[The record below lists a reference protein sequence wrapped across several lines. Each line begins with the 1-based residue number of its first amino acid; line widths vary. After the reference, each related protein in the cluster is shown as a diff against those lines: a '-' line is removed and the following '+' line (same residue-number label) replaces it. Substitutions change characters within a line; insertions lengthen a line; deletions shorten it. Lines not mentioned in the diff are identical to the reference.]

1 MKNYNSYNSRNK
13 NKHEDINYN
22 NSYNYPNNYY
32 YGNNNSNYKKKINNR
47 YWKGAYG
54 NDYLKNENRSNN
66 KNSDLNQYKKH
77 DNNNNNTKN
86 PNNNNPKNND
96 NKYDSLSSIDKIK
109 DNSIYEDV
117 DKINNITFGYNDNS
131 EGDFSYIMNNNFIE
145 NEKKL
150 FKLNNN
156 IDSSKNMNSSEFLMQ
171 KECDLINNNNLNS
184 IKRKNGMDLYLRQA
198 HGNNIC
204 EKENHAIKED
214 KLRNNSQNYN
224 NDNNRDIER
233 NKNFNMASSCNEK
246 ENIFQFH
253 NVSNLTKF
261 INKNIFYSNDNEEL
275 SDEHS
280 FDNADPF
287 NFMQKDDMNNKK
299 NISEA
304 NSHFNNF
311 SNKIFGDN
319 KFLEKNYNKKNIS
332 QNKEQNMVFAHKHF
346 ESEYDEKIN
355 RFSENKYD
363 DYDNDENYKNLD
375 YFNILKKKNMNTIV
389 NDNIPWN
396 SEKNIPFDENISEDS
411 HILRNNINGDDFSHN
426 NMNRFNA
433 SNINELMDLQNSEND
448 ENLKFLNK
456 FRNTLTSLNNIN
468 DIVNDDN
475 DNRRNREDT
484 SHIMNDMNN
493 VIDSCYPDDSIS
505 IHTHLL
511 RAFNKGEKINF
522 QNIHPLSNKKIN
534 DNFMINNN
542 NKNDI
547 DIYNL
552 NDKKYMDINKYDND
566 NNLTNLKER
575 YNDKKYIDLE
585 HVKFNKDILSN
596 EHILNVEEYLNK
608 SNIGN
613 ENYYLNINDR
623 LNNFKDDLLYFQEN
637 NNEIK
642 MNSLT
647 SRQIRNPNDTEFS
660 EPVNNINVL
669 NVLNEY
675 YLRNNPN
682 EINNINNINNN
693 SFNDKI
699 SSFFDMNDNI
709 RNGQYY
715 NNEDLKR
722 SNINNNDN
730 MKHHYLHIND
740 RNNHI
745 YDDSRIRTNLYS
757 GEMHRIRQS
766 GNEGLYNIEQMREEY
781 MYKNKK
787 INKMDNNNEIDRNN
801 KNKRES
807 NEIVGNINY
816 NQINMNMDKN
826 YYNKNYMN
834 DTNNG
839 IKKLIKNYEKHQNY
853 YYYHHNIYDSNSYEC
868 DEFGRNRMDMHHGI
882 LRKKESKEISMKNEH
897 VNNSNYDNGMGY
909 HNNRG
914 YRHFKNSISSM
925 EYHNQQNN
933 EKYIMNIENCI
944 NKLKKQNMLKFTL
957 FLREYYKDININ
969 DLSENLYNYYRFINQ
984 INGNIKHTNY
994 RVKYQNLMQKSD
1006 KDKLLRIQLSYMI
1019 INPSIQKNSGKWNFK
1034 NDEKGKEKN
1043 KGIENNFNSDNNT
1056 NNKLKQIDKMEN
1068 SNYQIFDDL
1077 NKNYNFTE
1085 FLKKDN
1091 ISPND
1096 ITNKFLEDNDNNLND
1111 LKKLLNNSIFEKFQK
1126 KIYMDND
1133 EDLEINN
1140 KNIMDTNLYNL
1151 LNYSIISDNKRKEN
1165 VIDEQNDKNIDDKDK
1180 NDDGNTKLKNILD
1193 DALCLKTMDN
1203 SNANQK
1209 PLNNNTKADGKDIIK
1224 YDNIKKLGRYVF
1236 ATVHEPRNL
1245 ITLIKNKQVENYDE
1259 IVTKIRNIIKN
1270 AVDHITDEC
1279 DIISNNNNN
1288 NNDII
1293 KYGQN
1298 KTKDSENISL
1308 TYADN
1313 FTKNTL
1319 IKKILEVLWDIYID
1333 IKNLY
1338 KDIDKCPHTHI
1349 ETISKYNEDIKK
1361 KKNTLF
1367 NIIYLNEFKDN
1378 NVETLNYFIE
1388 CNNIFLNKSINNID
1402 ITLNKQLYLYLTNV
1416 LYNTVQKVY
1425 LYVSIYPDI
1434 ENLIKNLKFDKDL
1447 LPNYV
1452 IDVINGSKE
1461 NKTDSSTNNKI
1472 VQNEKQKMNKN
1483 KTGTNLNDKI
1493 NENNIKNIF
1502 SYNFGYE
1509 NNIAKMSNFKLFG
1522 KTIKFC
1528 DMYEYY
1534 NFENYNEYD
1543 IFSSTINEKKKP
1555 KKSSFFFKEK
1565 GNKKG
1570 PNTKNEE
1577 SRKKNNHVHKEIKKE
1592 EIDHEKINTE
1602 ICKIKSVYYLF
1613 VNSMLK
1619 NKGASIYTKIFKII
1633 KKKKKKTLIYTLFN
1647 NYLLLYY
1654 ILAHADICFNS
1665 KIEYEEFLKVQILHI
1680 NPNVNTLDKYLKNE
1694 KKQNKSHIKNNNITE
1709 KNDKMDIRYKLYNNS
1724 IYSSIYIY
1732 LIDVSVS
1739 YLFTPNMGVAYIQNI
1754 LSLFLFYNYINFYIT
1769 KMLFYKS
1776 GAGLITILLVKTI
1789 PYAKEFD
1796 ENLMVCFLY
1805 SVLHSIFYILSNIFI
1820 YHMDNE
1826 KKTHKG
1832 SESELHSKILASMS
1846 NEIDFYKILYKSVC
1860 SYSHQNK
1867 FYDDE
1872 IKQMIQ
1878 NLETDEIAKI
1888 IMTHIQK

>member
-1 MKNYNSYNSRNK
+1 MKNYNSYSSRNK
-13 NKHEDINYN
+13 SKHEDINYN
-22 NSYNYPNNYY
+22 NSYNYSNNYY
-32 YGNNNSNYKKKINNR
+32 YGNNNPNYKKKINNKYR
-47 YWKGAYG
+47 KGAYG
-54 NDYLKNENRSNN
+54 NDYLKSEDKYNN
-66 KNSDLNQYKKH
+66 KNSDLNQYKKQ
-77 DNNNNNTKN
+77 DNTINTKSLNNNTS
-86 PNNNNPKNND
+86 KNND

-131 EGDFSYIMNNNFIE
+131 EGDFSYIMNNNLIE

-150 FKLNNN
+150 FKLNKN
-156 IDSSKNMNSSEFLMQ
+156 IDSNKNMNSSEFLMQ
-171 KECDLINNNNLNS
+171 QECDLINNNNLNS
-184 IKRKNGMDLYLRQA
+184 IKRENEMDLYLRQA
-198 HGNNIC
+198 HENNMY
-204 EKENHAIKED
+204 EKENHTIKGD
-214 KLRNNSQNYN
+214 KFRNTSKNYN
-224 NDNNRDIER
+224 NDNSRDIER
-233 NKNFNMASSCNEK
+233 NKNFNISSPYNEK
-246 ENIFQFH
+246 EDIFQFH

-287 NFMQKDDMNNKK
+287 NFMQKDDINNKK
-299 NISEA
+299 NIGESA
-304 NSHFNNF
+304 SHFNNF
-311 SNKIFGDN
+311 SNKLFGDN
-319 KFLEKNYNKKNIS
+319 KFIEKNYIKKNIS
-332 QNKEQNMVFAHKHF
+332 QNKEQNVVFAHKQF
-346 ESEYDEKIN
+346 ESDDDEKID
-355 RFSENKYD
+355 RFDENKYD

-375 YFNILKKKNMNTIV
+375 YFNILKKKN
-389 NDNIPWN
+389 
-396 SEKNIPFDENISEDS
+396 IPFDENISDDS
-411 HILRNNINGDDFSHN
+411 HILRNNIHSDFSHN
-426 NMNRFNA
+426 NINKFNA

-468 DIVNDDN
+468 DLVNDDN
-475 DNRRNREDT
+475 DDNNNRRNHGDT
-484 SHIMNDMNN
+484 SYIMNDMSSVMN
-493 VIDSCYPDDSIS
+493 SCYPDDNIN

-511 RAFNKGEKINF
+511 RASNKGEKLNF
-522 QNIHPLSNKKIN
+522 QNMHQLSSKKMN

-542 NKNDI
+542 KKND
-547 DIYNL
+547 
-552 NDKKYMDINKYDND
+552 
-566 NNLTNLKER
+566 
-575 YNDKKYIDLE
+575 IDLE

-608 SNIGN
+608 SNIEN
-613 ENYYLNINDR
+613 ENYYLNLNDR

-642 MNSLT
+642 MNSST
-647 SRQIRNPNDTEFS
+647 SRQIRNPNDTQFS
-660 EPVNNINVL
+660 GSANNINVL
-669 NVLNEY
+669 NILNEY
-675 YLRNNPN
+675 YLRNNPSD
-682 EINNINNINNN
+682 INNINSINNN
-693 SFNDKI
+693 SFDDKI

-709 RNGQYY
+709 RNEQYY

-722 SNINNNDN
+722 INLNNNDN
-730 MKHHYLHIND
+730 MKHHYLSINN
-740 RNNHI
+740 RNNNMH
-745 YDDSRIRTNLYS
+745 DDPRIRSNLHS
-757 GEMHRIRQS
+757 DEMYRTSQS
-766 GNEGLYNIEQMREEY
+766 GNDDLYNIEQMREEY
-781 MYKNKK
+781 MYENKS
-787 INKMDNNNEIDRNN
+787 NKMGNNNDIDRNN
-801 KNKRES
+801 KNKREN
-807 NEIVGNINY
+807 NELIGKINY
-816 NQINMNMDKN
+816 NNQMGMNMDKN

-834 DTNNG
+834 GNNNA
-839 IKKLIKNYEKHQNY
+839 IKKLIRNYEKYPNDYHY
-853 YYYHHNIYDSNSYEC
+853 YNSYEY
-868 DEFGRNRMDMHHGI
+868 DDYGRNRMDTQQHHHGM
-882 LRKKESKEISMKNEH
+882 LRKKTSREISMKNDH
-897 VNNSNYDNGMGY
+897 PNNSNYDHGMGY
-909 HNNRG
+909 NNNRG
-914 YRHFKNSISSM
+914 HRHFKNSIGSI

-933 EKYIMNIENCI
+933 EKYIMNIESCI

-957 FLREYYKDININ
+957 FLRDYYKDININ

-984 INGNIKHTNY
+984 INGNIKHINY
-994 RVKYQNLMQKSD
+994 RVRYKNLMQKSD

-1034 NDEKGKEKN
+1034 NDEKGKEKD
-1043 KGIENNFNSDNNT
+1043 KGIENNDNNNA
-1056 NNKLKQIDKMEN
+1056 NNKLKQIDKME
-1068 SNYQIFDDL
+1068 SSDYQIFDDL
-1077 NKNYNFTE
+1077 NKNYNLNDL
-1085 FLKKDN
+1085 LKNDN
-1091 ISPND
+1091 ISPED
-1096 ITNKFLEDNDNNLND
+1096 IANQFLENNLNN
-1111 LKKLLNNSIFEKFQK
+1111 LKNNSSTFENMQK
-1126 KIYMDND
+1126 KKYMDND
-1133 EDLEINN
+1133 SQLETDN
-1140 KNIMDTNLYNL
+1140 KNVMDKNLYNL

-1165 VIDEQNDKNIDDKDK
+1165 EMDEQNDKNAEDKDK
-1180 NDDGNTKLKNILD
+1180 SGDGTKKLENILD
-1193 DALCLKTMDN
+1193 NTLCLKSMD
-1203 SNANQK
+1203 K
-1209 PLNNNTKADGKDIIK
+1209 PDADQEEGLNDNTKADEQDIKK

-1259 IVTKIRNIIKN
+1259 IVTKIKNIIKN
-1270 AVDHITDEC
+1270 AVDYITDDC
-1279 DIISNNNNN
+1279 AITSSSNN
-1288 NNDII
+1288 DVI
-1293 KYGQN
+1293 KCGQN
-1298 KTKDSENISL
+1298 GIKDSENISL
-1308 TYADN
+1308 TSVNN

-1319 IKKILEVLWDIYID
+1319 IKKMLEVLWDIYID

-1338 KDIDKCPHTHI
+1338 KDIDKCPYTHI
-1349 ETISKYNEDIKK
+1349 ETISKYNEDVKK

-1378 NVETLNYFIE
+1378 NVETVNYFVE

-1402 ITLNKQLYLYLTNV
+1402 IILNKQLYLYLTNI
-1416 LYNTVQKVY
+1416 LYTTVEKVY
-1425 LYVSIYPDI
+1425 FYVSIYPDV

-1452 IDVINGSKE
+1452 VDVISGSKE
-1461 NKTDSSTNNKI
+1461 NGTDNSSNNKI
-1472 VQNEKQKMNKN
+1472 VQNGKQKLNKN
-1483 KTGTNLNDKI
+1483 KTSTNLNEGI
-1493 NENNIKNIF
+1493 NGSNIKNIF
-1502 SYNFGYE
+1502 SYKFGYE
-1509 NNIAKMSNFKLFG
+1509 NNIAKMSDFKLFG

-1528 DMYEYY
+1528 DTYEYY

-1543 IFSSTINEKKKP
+1543 TFSNTINEKKKP

-1570 PNTKNEE
+1570 VNTKNDE
-1577 SRKKNNHVHKEIKKE
+1577 SKEKTNCVHKEIQKE
-1592 EIDHEKINTE
+1592 EIDNDKINTE
-1602 ICKIKSVYYLF
+1602 VCKIKSVYYLF

-1665 KIEYEEFLKVQILHI
+1665 KIEYEEFLKVQILHV

-1694 KKQNKSHIKNNNITE
+1694 KKQNKSYIKNNNITE
-1709 KNDKMDIRYKLYNNS
+1709 KNEKMDIRYKLYNSS

-1754 LSLFLFYNYINFYIT
+1754 LSLFLFYNYINLYIT

-1820 YHMDNE
+1820 YHMDKE
-1826 KKTHKG
+1826 KKIHKG

-1867 FYDDE
+1867 FYEDE
-1872 IKQMIQ
+1872 INRMIK

-1888 IMTHIQK
+1888 IMAHIQK

>member
-22 NSYNYPNNYY
+22 NSYNYSNNYY
-32 YGNNNSNYKKKINNR
+32 YGNNNSNYKKKINNK

-54 NDYLKNENRSNN
+54 NDYLKNENRYNN

-77 DNNNNNTKN
+77 DNNNNNNTTKT
-86 PNNNNPKNND
+86 PNNINPKNND

-131 EGDFSYIMNNNFIE
+131 EGDFSYIMNNNLIE

-156 IDSSKNMNSSEFLMQ
+156 IDSGKNMNNSEFLMQ
-171 KECDLINNNNLNS
+171 QECDLINNNNLNS
-184 IKRKNGMDLYLRQA
+184 IKRESGMDLYLRQA
-198 HGNNIC
+198 HENNIY
-204 EKENHAIKED
+204 EKENHIIKED

-224 NDNNRDIER
+224 NDNSRDIER
-233 NKNFNMASSCNEK
+233 NKNFNVASSYNEK
-246 ENIFQFH
+246 EDIFQFH

-299 NISEA
+299 NISES

-311 SNKIFGDN
+311 SNKLFGEN
-319 KFLEKNYNKKNIS
+319 KFIEKSYNKKNIS
-332 QNKEQNMVFAHKHF
+332 QNKEENIIFAHKHF
-346 ESEYDEKIN
+346 ESEDDEKID

-363 DYDNDENYKNLD
+363 DYDNEENYKNLD
-375 YFNILKKKNMNTIV
+375 YFNILKKKNMNILV
-389 NDNIPWN
+389 ND
-396 SEKNIPFDENISEDS
+396 NIPFDENISEDS
-411 HILRNNINGDDFSHN
+411 HVLRNNIHNDNFSHN
-426 NMNRFNA
+426 NINKFNS

-475 DNRRNREDT
+475 DDDTDDNNRRNHEDT
-484 SHIMNDMNN
+484 SYIMNDMSN
-493 VIDSCYPDDSIS
+493 VMASCYPDDNIN

-511 RAFNKGEKINF
+511 RASNKGE
-522 QNIHPLSNKKIN
+522 KIN
-534 DNFMINNN
+534 DNFMISNNINSNINSNSNIN
-542 NKNDI
+542 NSSNKHGI

-552 NDKKYMDINKYDND
+552 NERKYMNINKYDND
-566 NNLTNLKER
+566 NNLANLKER
-575 YNDKKYIDLE
+575 YNDKKNIDLE

-608 SNIGN
+608 SNIDN

-642 MNSLT
+642 MNPLA
-647 SRQIRNPNDTEFS
+647 SRQIRNKNETQFS

-669 NVLNEY
+669 NILNEY
-675 YLRNNPN
+675 YLRNNSSD
-682 EINNINNINNN
+682 INNN
-693 SFNDKI
+693 SFDDKI
-699 SSFFDMNDNI
+699 SSFFDMNNNV

-715 NNEDLKR
+715 NDNNNNHQDLKR
-722 SNINNNDN
+722 INLNNNDN
-730 MKHHYLHIND
+730 MKHRYFDTND
-740 RNNHI
+740 RNNNI
-745 YDDSRIRTNLYS
+745 CDDSRIRTNLYS
-757 GEMHRIRQS
+757 GEMYRTSQS
-766 GNEGLYNIEQMREEY
+766 GNEDLYNIEQIREEY

-787 INKMDNNNEIDRNN
+787 LNKMSNMNNMNSMSNMNHMNSMNNMNE
-801 KNKRES
+801 
-807 NEIVGNINY
+807 
-816 NQINMNMDKN
+816 INMNMDKN

-834 DTNNG
+834 GNNNG
-839 IKKLIKNYEKHQNY
+839 VKKIIKNYEKHPND
-853 YYYHHNIYDSNSYEC
+853 YYYHHHNSYDSNSYDY
-868 DEFGRNRMDMHHGI
+868 DEFGRNRMDIHNYGI
-882 LRKKESKEISMKNEH
+882 VRKKASKEMFIKNEH

-909 HNNRG
+909 NNNRG
-914 YRHFKNSISSM
+914 YRHFKNSINSM

-944 NKLKKQNMLKFTL
+944 NKLKKQNMLKFTS

-984 INGNIKHTNY
+984 INGNIKNTNY

-1034 NDEKGKEKN
+1034 NDEKGKEKDR
-1043 KGIENNFNSDNNT
+1043 GIENNLASDNNNDNNNDNS
-1056 NNKLKQIDKMEN
+1056 NNKLKQVGKMEN

-1077 NKNYNFTE
+1077 NKNYNFAE
-1085 FLKKDN
+1085 FLKNDN

-1096 ITNKFLEDNDNNLND
+1096 ISNKFLEDNDNNLNN
-1111 LKKLLNNSIFEKFQK
+1111 LKKLLNNSLIFENLQK

-1133 EDLEINN
+1133 ENLETDN

-1165 VIDEQNDKNIDDKDK
+1165 EMYEQNDNKDK
-1180 NDDGNTKLKNILD
+1180 NDDGNAKLENILD
-1193 DALCLKTMDN
+1193 DTLCLKTMDS
-1203 SNANQK
+1203 SNAK
-1209 PLNNNTKADGKDIIK
+1209 PDDKDMTK

-1259 IVTKIRNIIKN
+1259 IVTKIKNIIKN

-1279 DIISNNNNN
+1279 DPISTSSNNN
-1288 NNDII
+1288 II

-1298 KTKDSENISL
+1298 KIKDSENISI
-1308 TYADN
+1308 TFGDN

-1319 IKKILEVLWDIYID
+1319 IKKMLEVLWDIYID

-1338 KDIDKCPHTHI
+1338 KDIDKCPYTHI

-1378 NVETLNYFIE
+1378 NVETLNYFVE

-1402 ITLNKQLYLYLTNV
+1402 IILNKQLYLYLTNV

-1434 ENLIKNLKFDKDL
+1434 ENLIKNLKFDKDV

-1452 IDVINGSKE
+1452 IDVISGSKE
-1461 NKTDSSTNNKI
+1461 NKTDDSNKI
-1472 VQNEKQKMNKN
+1472 VKNEKQKMNKN
-1483 KTGTNLNDKI
+1483 KIGTNLNDEI
-1493 NENNIKNIF
+1493 NGNNIKNIF
-1502 SYNFGYE
+1502 SYKFGYE
-1509 NNIAKMSNFKLFG
+1509 NNIAKMDNFKLFG

-1534 NFENYNEYD
+1534 NFEKYNEYD
-1543 IFSSTINEKKKP
+1543 TFSSTINEKKKQ
-1555 KKSSFFFKEK
+1555 KKSSFFFK
-1565 GNKKG
+1565 GNKKSLN
-1570 PNTKNEE
+1570 PQNEE
-1577 SRKKNNHVHKEIKKE
+1577 NREKNNHVHKEIKKE

-1602 ICKIKSVYYLF
+1602 VCKIKSVYYLF

-1619 NKGASIYTKIFKII
+1619 NKGASIYTKIFKIK

-1709 KNDKMDIRYKLYNNS
+1709 KNDKMDIRYKLYNSS

-1796 ENLMVCFLY
+1796 ENLMICFLY

-1826 KKTHKG
+1826 KKNHKG

-1867 FYDDE
+1867 FYEDE
-1872 IKQMIQ
+1872 INRMIK
-1878 NLETDEIAKI
+1878 NIETDEIAKI